1 MTNLRPWRLRGAAW
15 ITIAAL
21 LAAVSGCGSAPPAQV
36 AAADLRFDAAVN
48 AAADNLLAQARA
60 RSPMLQI
67 SGKLARHGLVQD
79 PALEARTGQ
88 QTTMTLR
95 MDELVRA
102 RIASGAPEFELL
114 PFGEATLPKAQYLLT
129 STATRVDAA
138 AGAPA
143 SSARWRINLS
153 LVDLRSGVVLAQSS
167 ATATDEGVDTSPT
180 AFYRDSPVLVRD
192 GAIKG
197 YIATSETAAGQPADK
212 TYLSGVGTAAKLQEA
227 TDAYNKA
234 QYADALK
241 QYQAAQ
247 SMAAGKQVRTYDGI
261 YLSSTRLDRQADA
274 EAAFGK
280 LVAAGVA
287 DKSLS
292 VKLLFNPG
300 GTTFWS
306 DPQISGPYPMWL
318 RQVAAVASSASI
330 CMDLVGHTSLTGSAA
345 FNDKLSQQRAGV
357 VKERLEGVTPALR
370 GRLAA
375 HGKGSAEPLVGTG
388 TDDARDA
395 LDRRV
400 EFKIVDCP
408 AG

>member
-1 MTNLRPWRLRGAAW
+1 MTVLAPWRRQGAAW
-15 ITIAAL
+15 IL
-21 LAAVSGCGSAPPAQV
+21 LAALAVATAGCGTAPPPV
-36 AAADLRFDAAVN
+36 AATDLRFEPAVN

-60 RSPMLQI
+60 RSPMLAI
-67 SGKLARHGLVQD
+67 SGKLARHGLVID
-79 PALEARTGQ
+79 PALESRTGQ
-88 QTTMTLR
+88 QTAMTMR
-95 MDELVRA
+95 MDELIRA
-102 RIASGAPEFELL
+102 RVASGSPEFELL
-114 PFGEATLPKAQYLLT
+114 PFGEATLPRAQYLLA

-138 AGAPA
+138 PGAPA
-143 SSARWRINLS
+143 SSARWRLNLS
-153 LVDLRSGVVLAQSS
+153 LVELKGGIVLAQST
-167 ATATDEGVDTSPT
+167 ATALDEGIDTSPT

-197 YIATSETAAGQPADK
+197 YIRTSETAAGQPADRD
-212 TYLSGVGTAAKLQEA
+212 YLAGVGTAAKLQEA
-227 TDAYNKA
+227 TEAYNKA

-241 QYQAAQ
+241 QYEVAQA
-247 SMAAGKQVRTYDGI
+247 MANGRQVRTYDGI
-261 YLSSTRLDRQADA
+261 YLSSTRLDRQAEA

-280 LVAAGVA
+280 LVAAGIA

-300 GTTFWS
+300 STTFWS

-318 RQVAAVASSASI
+318 RQVGAVAGASTV

-357 VKERLEGVTPALR
+357 IRERLESGTPSLR
-370 GRLAA
+370 GRLVA

-400 EFKIVDCP
+400 EFRIVDCQP
-408 AG
+408 G

>member
-1 MTNLRPWRLRGAAW
+1 MTVLRLS

-21 LAAVSGCGSAPPAQV
+21 AAALAGCGTAPPPQV
-36 AAADLRFDAAVN
+36 PSGDLRFEPAVN
-48 AAADNLLAQARA
+48 AAAENLIAQARA
-60 RSPMLQI
+60 RSPMLAL
-67 SGKLARHGLVQD
+67 SGKLARHGLVID
-79 PALEARTGQ
+79 PALESRTGQ
-88 QTTMTLR
+88 QTAMTMK

-102 RIASGAPEFELL
+102 RVASGAPEFELL
-114 PFGEATLPKAQYLLT
+114 PFGEAGLPKAQYLLT

-138 AGAPA
+138 AGAPP
-143 SSARWRINLS
+143 SGARWRLNLS
-153 LVDLRSGVVLAQSS
+153 LVELKSGLVLAQSS

-197 YIATSETAAGQPADK
+197 YIRTSETAAGQPADRD
-212 TYLSGVGTAAKLQEA
+212 YLAGVGTAAKLQEA
-227 TDAYNKA
+227 TEAYNKA

-241 QYQAAQ
+241 QYQVAQ
-247 SMAAGKQVRTYDGI
+247 AMAAGKQVRTYDGI
-261 YLSSTRLDRQADA
+261 YLSSTRLDRQAEA

-280 LVAAGVA
+280 LVAAGIA

-300 GTTFWS
+300 STTFWS

-318 RQVAAVASSASI
+318 RQVGAVAATSTV

-357 VKERLEGVTPALR
+357 IKERLEGGTPALR

-375 HGKGSAEPLVGTG
+375 HGRGSAEPLVGTG

-400 EFKIVDCP
+400 EFRIVDCQP
-408 AG
+408 G

>member
-1 MTNLRPWRLRGAAW
+1 MNDLWRWRQRGALLISA
-15 ITIAAL
+15 AAL
-21 LAAVSGCGSAPPAQV
+21 LAAIAGCASAPPPV
-36 AAADLRFDAAVN
+36 AASDLRFEAAVN
-48 AAADNLLAQARA
+48 AAADNLLGQARA

-79 PALEARTGQ
+79 PSLESRTGQ
-88 QTTMTLR
+88 QTAMTLR

-102 RIASGAPEFELL
+102 RVASGAPEFELL

-138 AGAPA
+138 AGAPT

-167 ATATDEGVDTSPT
+167 ATATDEGVDASPT

-197 YIATSETAAGQPADK
+197 YIRTSETAAGQAADPA
-212 TYLSGVGTAAKLQEA
+212 YLSGVGTAAKLQEA

-261 YLSSTRLDRQADA
+261 YLSSSRLDRQADA

-292 VKLLFNPG
+292 VKFLFNPG
-300 GTTFWS
+300 ATTFWS

-318 RQVAAVASSASI
+318 RQVAAVSANANV

-357 VKERLEGVTPALR
+357 VKERLEGTTPTLR
-370 GRLAA
+370 GRLTA
-375 HGKGSAEPLVGTG
+375 HGKGSVEPLVGTG